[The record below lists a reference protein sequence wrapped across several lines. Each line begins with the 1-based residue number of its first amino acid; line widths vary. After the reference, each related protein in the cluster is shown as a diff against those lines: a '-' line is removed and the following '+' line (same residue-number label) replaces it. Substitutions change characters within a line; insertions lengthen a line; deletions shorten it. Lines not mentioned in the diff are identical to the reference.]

1 MRQAQIHVPA
11 RSHRMCEAHSH
22 LLGQVLSCQPSDAP
36 SSSHRMRQFLNHRG
50 AAIGC
55 AKLTSMYQLTSNV
68 LSSQPSV
75 GPSSVADQLHF
86 LIADDLHFLVAD
98 ELHFKSQTSCISSR
112 RPAAFSDRRRA
123 AFQVAD
129 QLHFKSQKSCFSRR
143 DCECCELRSYGEY
156 SLLHHSVMS
165 QSVVLIVR
173 LLPCTG

>member
-1 MRQAQIHVPA
+1 MLPLGASDPSPRPSAISQPSDAPSSQPSDAASPSPSDAPSSQPSVGLNNRMRQAHIHVPA
-11 RSHRMCEAHSH
+11 RSHRMCEPHSH

-86 LIADDLHFLVAD
+86 LIAGDLHFLVAD
-98 ELHFKSQTSCISSR
+98 
-112 RPAAFSDRRRA
+112 D
-123 AFQVAD
+123 
-129 QLHFKSQKSCFSRR
+129 
-143 DCECCELRSYGEY
+143 
-156 SLLHHSVMS
+156 LHHTP
-165 QSVVLIVR
+165 
-173 LLPCTG
+173 PCFLRCTAHH